1 MEQVVIVQ
9 DKNEI
14 ESVLQQSNQFELC
27 KISTYSYRE
36 FKEEVHLGFFKGCLI
51 LKKSRSLDE
60 FIPIILRI
68 RRVTNVPIILL
79 VDQYD
84 TFEAA
89 ICLEAGADEYV
100 KYPVHPRDL
109 SARIKAIMR
118 RSYQG
123 KTEEDKETVLHVGEI
138 TIYINR
144 EEVYRNKSRV
154 DVNGREFAIL
164 IYLVKKAGRIVTREE
179 LMEVISVYKNKRL
192 IDIYIHGLRSKIEE
206 LPNFPKYIKTVKGK
220 GYRFEP
226 VYSY

>member
-9 DKNEI
+9 EKNEI
-14 ESVLQQSNQFELC
+14 ESALLQSNQFDLY
-27 KISTYSYRE
+27 KISTYPYKE
-36 FKEEVHLGFFKGCLI
+36 FKEEVHLGFLKGCLI
-51 LKKSRSLDE
+51 LKKSRVLDE

-68 RRVTNVPIILL
+68 RRITNVPIILL
-79 VDQYD
+79 VEQYD

-89 ICLEAGADEYV
+89 ICMEAGADEYV
-100 KYPVHPRDL
+100 KYPIHPRDL

-118 RSYQG
+118 RSYQD
-123 KTEEDKETVLHVGEI
+123 KVEEKETIIHVGNI
-138 TIYINR
+138 SIYVNR
-144 EEVYRNKSRV
+144 EEVYRSKNRV
-154 DVNGREFAIL
+154 DINAREFAIL

-206 LPNFPKYIKTVKGK
+206 LPNFPKYIRTIKGK

-226 VYSY
+226 VYSN